1 MITIYLSIKEEIF
14 RIGIE
19 RALEEKYNIKYYSS
33 KENTDKSSVIISD
46 EEIKR
51 EKTITIFENK
61 NIAAYSKSENKLLK
75 NVSVKELQ
83 KSVEEILKGNTY
95 VQYEIEELS
104 EQLKNFEKQYADLTI
119 KDREIIR
126 EILSG
131 HTNKQIAKG
140 MYLSEKT
147 IKNNITELYKKLEIN
162 NRTELIK
169 KCKICIDIEK

>member
-1 MITIYLSIKEEIF
+1 M
-14 RIGIE
+14 
-19 RALEEKYNIKYYSS
+19 
-33 KENTDKSSVIISD
+33 
-46 EEIKR
+46 
-51 EKTITIFENK
+51 
-61 NIAAYSKSENKLLK
+61 
-75 NVSVKELQ
+75 KELQ

-95 VQYEIEELS
+95 VQYEIEKLS
-104 EQLKNFEKQYADLTI
+104 EQLKNFEKQYANLTI
-119 KDREIIR
+119 RDREIIR

-131 HTNKQIAKG
+131 HTNKQIAKS